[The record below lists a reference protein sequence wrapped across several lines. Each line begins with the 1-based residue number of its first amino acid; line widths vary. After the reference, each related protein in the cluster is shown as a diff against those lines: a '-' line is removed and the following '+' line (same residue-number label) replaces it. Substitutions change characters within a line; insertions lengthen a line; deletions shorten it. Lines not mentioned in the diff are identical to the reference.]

1 MYAIVE
7 IAGKQFRINKG
18 QYIYTPTIEQEAG
31 SSILFDKIL
40 LLQDEKKIHVG
51 SPIVSG
57 AKAEGKILEH
67 VKGDKVIVFKRKRRK
82 GYKVKQGHRQG
93 YTKVLIENILK

>member
-7 IAGKQFRINKG
+7 IAGQQFRVTRD
-18 QYIYTPTIEQEAG
+18 QYIYTPKMEQEVGA
-31 SSILFDKIL
+31 SVLFDKIL
-40 LLQDEKKIHVG
+40 LLQDEEKIHIG

-57 AKAEGKILEH
+57 AKAEGKILAH

-82 GYKVKQGHRQG
+82 GYKVKKGHRQG